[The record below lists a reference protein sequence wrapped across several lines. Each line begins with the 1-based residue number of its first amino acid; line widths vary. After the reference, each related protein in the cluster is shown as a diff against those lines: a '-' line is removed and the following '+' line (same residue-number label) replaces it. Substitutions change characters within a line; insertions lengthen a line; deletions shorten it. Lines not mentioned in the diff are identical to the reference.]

1 MPCICYIEASTA
13 DLKGKGRTGERTA
26 KERQEKCKRETVEKN
41 TENRESFFLAF
52 LCYCEEGE
60 KRAEK
65 ERQEKTQE
73 RREKIKEET
82 EAKQGE
88 RKEAFL

>member
-1 MPCICYIEASTA
+1 MSIYAASV
-13 DLKGKGRTGERTA
+13 DLKKGGQKGER
-26 KERQEKCKRETVEKN
+26 
-41 TENRESFFLAF
+41 
-52 LCYCEEGE
+52 
-60 KRAEK
+60 

-73 RREKIKEET
+73 RIVQITEETEGKRET